1 MGRCA
6 QKRPVKSKSV
16 RENKSW
22 SKGSK
27 RAGSGT
33 QTNRILGFV
42 QKMSKWCV
50 RIFRVCNNA
59 ERVFWAR
66 QTENVNGER
75 LKTFNDESANL
86 NSSSICLSPSALQDI
101 GVYKKAR
108 IKHSCLSRSK
118 TFVYFYVIWNELWA
132 RSISPTVRIWAFQ
145 ARDPGSTPGWCTELN
160 FIFLQ
165 FLGYIFWW
173 SRFVVS
179 LTLIS
184 FYSAH
189 I

>member
-33 QTNRILGFV
+33 QTNRIIKASCKKCLND
-42 QKMSKWCV
+42 CV

-59 ERVFWAR
+59 ERVFWAP

-75 LKTFNDESANL
+75 LRTLNDESANL
-86 NSSSICLSPSALQDI
+86 NSSSICLSPSALQDWSLQ
-101 GVYKKAR
+101 KSR

-118 TFVYFYVIWNELWA
+118 TFVYFYVI
-132 RSISPTVRIWAFQ
+132 
-145 ARDPGSTPGWCTELN
+145 
-160 FIFLQ
+160 
-165 FLGYIFWW
+165 
-173 SRFVVS
+173 
-179 LTLIS
+179 
-184 FYSAH
+184 
-189 I
+189 

>member
-33 QTNRILGFV
+33 QTNRILRLRV
-42 QKMSKWCV
+42 KKLSKGCV

-59 ERVFWAR
+59 ERVFWAP

-75 LKTFNDESANL
+75 LRTLNDESANL

-118 TFVYFYVIWNELWA
+118 TFVYFYVI
-132 RSISPTVRIWAFQ
+132 
-145 ARDPGSTPGWCTELN
+145 
-160 FIFLQ
+160 
-165 FLGYIFWW
+165 
-173 SRFVVS
+173 
-179 LTLIS
+179 
-184 FYSAH
+184 
-189 I
+189 

>member
-33 QTNRILGFV
+33 QTNRIIKASCKKCLND
-42 QKMSKWCV
+42 CV

-108 IKHSCLSRSK
+108 IKHSCLSRRK
-118 TFVYFYVIWNELWA
+118 TFVYFYVI
-132 RSISPTVRIWAFQ
+132 
-145 ARDPGSTPGWCTELN
+145 
-160 FIFLQ
+160 
-165 FLGYIFWW
+165 
-173 SRFVVS
+173 
-179 LTLIS
+179 
-184 FYSAH
+184 
-189 I
+189 